1 MAYRCLGQGVME
13 GLQMQRNRVQE
24 RAVGGQENR
33 QPAWLQGTGQGQLR
47 VKLGRGRG
55 RGRGA

>member
-1 MAYRCLGQGVME
+1 MVHRCLGQGVMV

-33 QPAWLQGTGQGQLR
+33 HPAWLQGTEQGQLR

-55 RGRGA
+55 PGGA